1 MAKKQKEQKPVLT
14 LDDKEYIIEDM
25 TDEQKVMVNHRND
38 IQNKQRTNQFVAEQ
52 LSVGHSAFVNM
63 LKESLSKEDE
73 SEDK

>member
-1 MAKKQKEQKPVLT
+1 MAIKQKEQKPVLT

-25 TDEQKVMVNHRND
+25 TDEQKVMVNHLNV

-52 LSVGHSAFVNM
+52 LSVGHNAFVNM
-63 LKESLSKEDE
+63 LKESLSKKEE

>member
-25 TDEQKVMVNHRND
+25 TDEQKLMVNHLND
-38 IQNKQRTNQFVAEQ
+38 IQNKQRTNQFVSEQ
-52 LSVGHSAFVNM
+52 LAVGYNAFVNM
-63 LKESLSKEDE
+63 LKESLSKEEE

>member
-25 TDEQKVMVNHRND
+25 TDEQKLMVNHLND
-38 IQNKQRTNQFVAEQ
+38 IQNKQRTNQFVSEQ
-52 LSVGHSAFVNM
+52 LSVGHNAFVNM
-63 LKESLSKEDE
+63 LKESLSKKEE